1 MGENIYHARLMFAR
15 PFIDSLEFAKNGK
28 ELCGEISLI
37 DLPRLGDMLINSDG
51 TLTYRVIGSHEGDSF
66 KLEIT
71 LKGKCH
77 LRCQRCLEEL
87 PYPLDFSAH
96 LQLITAE
103 MLEEVEDEGGI
114 EDAIEASRRLDVLA
128 LIEDEVLLN
137 LPFAPRHPEGTCAA
151 PIKDLRQKDNPFAI
165 LAVLKKQ

>member
-37 DLPRLGDMLINSDG
+37 ELPRLSEMLINSDG
-51 TLTYRVIGSHEGDSF
+51 TLIYRVIGSHQGDSHA
-66 KLEIT
+66 LEII
-71 LKGKCH
+71 LRGNCN

-87 PYPLDFSAH
+87 QYSLDLSAR
-96 LQLITAE
+96 LQLIKAE
-103 MLEEVEDEGGI
+103 MLDEI
-114 EDAIEASRRLDVLA
+114 EDAIEASKHLDVLE
-128 LIEDEVLLN
+128 LIEDEVLLT

-151 PIKDLRQKDNPFAI
+151 PIKDLRQTDNPFAF
-165 LAVLKKQ
+165 LAALKKQ